1 MREYNGHTDGVTDIK
16 IAGDH
21 LLSASF
27 DASARL
33 WDIKSGQCVRICK
46 ADAGLRGLEI
56 ATGKVFGA
64 GNNAQLYIWDL
75 NSTRSEPLAADRIAR
90 GGLTMVTVDGNTVLA
105 ASADNIVR
113 LWEKVSASTSHSA
126 ITAQGGALG
135 GAGSS
140 AATIKHDQERANTCA
155 PRPPR
160 APPSALPALRAP
172 RHPARAP
179 AARRPGSPWH
189 RPLRDAAGCAA
200 PRMALSAG
208 GARGA
213 GSRLGPTSTL
223 GDWWRTR
230 ESSRAPR
237 MKRRGERNGK
247 GAGDRAG
254 ASGEERPFNVFEG
267 VHADK
272 VHGVCIEG
280 DRLLCCSSDKTV
292 SSIPLVA
299 DAASAGRGHDHAPV
313 GSRGPG
319 AGAGGGGRERH
330 HFLGVGGRDHQEMG
344 AGVGGAAST
353 RSWGT
358 PTGSRASS

>member
-1 MREYNGHTDGVTDIK
+1 MRSTRAYRGHSEAVKGLVLREKWLLSASRDKTVRVWNESSGKCIAILRGHTAPVLCLAGQDRLLYTGSDDCSVRQWDWLSGAQMREYNGHTDGVTDIK

-160 APPSALPALRAP
+160 APPRALPLSAP
-172 RHPARAP
+172 RALTRFAR
-179 AARRPGSPWH
+179 
-189 RPLRDAAGCAA
+189 
-200 PRMALSAG
+200 G
-208 GARGA
+208 GAWF
-213 GSRLGPTSTL
+213 S
-223 GDWWRTR
+223 
-230 ESSRAPR
+230 
-237 MKRRGERNGK
+237 
-247 GAGDRAG
+247 
-254 ASGEERPFNVFEG
+254 
-267 VHADK
+267 
-272 VHGVCIEG
+272 
-280 DRLLCCSSDKTV
+280 LCT
-292 SSIPLVA
+292 
-299 DAASAGRGHDHAPV
+299 
-313 GSRGPG
+313 
-319 AGAGGGGRERH
+319 
-330 HFLGVGGRDHQEMG
+330 
-344 AGVGGAAST
+344 
-353 RSWGT
+353 
-358 PTGSRASS
+358 